1 MTPDEA
7 EQQATDAALE
17 RLREARGDPYRQ
29 AAIAMN
35 HFLGRALGGPHG
47 GADPMPATD
56 PPEPQVRVPT
66 DEECLSCLRRV
77 ATGIIIGPRIT
88 PTARLER
95 AVWSA
100 VQEIAAEETAKALN
114 LNPDNAWRD
123 TILDAISDL
132 QTWAASHDGGL
143 PW

>member
-7 EQQATDAALE
+7 EDQATEAALE
-17 RLREARGDPYRQ
+17 RLREARGDPEMQ
-29 AAIAMN
+29 GAIAVN
-35 HFLGRALGGPHG
+35 HFLGRVLGGPRG
-47 GADPMPATD
+47 RPDPMPATD

-66 DEECLSCLRRV
+66 DEECLSCIRRV
-77 ATGIIIGPRIT
+77 ATVIIGPRIT
-88 PTARLER
+88 LTGRLER

-132 QTWAASHDGGL
+132 QTWAAGHDGGL